1 MTRAPMS
8 RSSRSSPRATTAP
21 ELERLQKALARAGL
35 GSRRACEDLIRD
47 GRVTVNGR
55 VATLGDRVDPSKD
68 RVEVDGATVP
78 LDPGL
83 RYYAL
88 NKPRGVVTTARDPQ
102 RRQDVSSFYPA
113 GPRVFP
119 VGRLDRETEG
129 LLLLTN
135 DGELAN
141 RLMHPRFGAEKEYL
155 AEVEGSASD
164 RAVSRLTRGVELEDG
179 VARARSARRVAAARG
194 RQAVM
199 IVMAEGRKREVRRML
214 AAIGLT
220 VRRLVRV
227 RVGPVGLGRLPP
239 GEVRPLTP
247 AEVQALY
254 RHVGEVAR

>member
-1 MTRAPMS
+1 MTSRRRS
-8 RSSRSSPRATTAP
+8 RSNPRATTAP
-21 ELERLQKALARAGL
+21 EPERLQKALARAGF
-35 GSRRACEDLIRD
+35 GSRRACEDLIRE

-55 VATLGDRVDPSKD
+55 VATLGDRVDPAKD
-68 RVEVDGATVP
+68 RVRVDGSSVA
-78 LDPGL
+78 LDPAK

-102 RRQDVSSFYPA
+102 RRQDVSSFYPP

-141 RLMHPRFGAEKEYL
+141 RLTHPRFGAEKEYL
-155 AEVEGSASD
+155 AEVEGSPSD
-164 RAVSRLTRGVELEDG
+164 RAVTRLVRGVKLEDG
-179 VARARSARRVAAARG
+179 MARARSARRVAASRG
-194 RQAVM
+194 RQAVR
-199 IVMAEGRKREVRRML
+199 IVMTEGKKREVRRML

-227 RVGPVGLGRLPP
+227 RVGPVGLGGLHP
-239 GEVRPLTP
+239 GEVRPLTS

-254 RHVGEVAR
+254 RHVDEGTR